1 MEMDKDMERLHT
13 GRYSGSK
20 LGCPRAQALHI
31 LGYEAVYPKKL
42 QVKFGEGMEHDEVMK
57 EEAEEEFDDF
67 HVPKSLILKLTRGE
81 TTAEMSFTP
90 DGLREDEVVEFKG
103 LAASFWNSLRT
114 EGDLKEGTD
123 LTKKYYNQVQAYAG
137 AFKKT
142 MIRFRIKN
150 KKNLKVKDIVFKANP
165 KSWVELK
172 NTVMNIQELLDK
184 GDLPPKN
191 CTREMEKKCFYR
203 RDCKGER
210 AKEVELV
217 EKKSLAPS
225 TISKITRFTETYLN
239 LGTDLDR
246 IEIDREKLLREIK
259 EIMKD
264 HGQREQELVPGTI
277 KYGIRYKERKN
288 SDDIDFYV
296 EKGKIRVEQAP
307 EEYCAVYAKGKEE

>member
-1 MEMDKDMERLHT
+1 MEDKEMERLHT

-31 LGYEAVYPKKL
+31 LGYKAVIPKKL
-42 QVKFGEGMEHDEVMK
+42 QTKFGEGMEHDEVMK
-57 EEAEEEFDDF
+57 EEAEEEFEDF
-67 HVPKSLILKLTRGE
+67 YVPDSLILKLTRGE

-103 LAASFWNSLRT
+103 LAVSYWNTLRT

-137 AFKKT
+137 AFKKK

-172 NTVMNIQELLDK
+172 NTVMNIQELLDD

-191 CTREMEKKCFYR
+191 CTRETEKKCFYR
-203 RDCKGER
+203 GDCKRER
-210 AKEVELV
+210 AKEVEIV
-217 EKKSLAPS
+217 EKKPLSPS
-225 TISKITRFTETYLN
+225 SVSTLTRFTETYLS
-239 LGTDLDR
+239 LGVDLDKL
-246 IEIDREKLLREIK
+246 EGDREKLLREIK
-259 EIMKD
+259 EIMKS

-277 KYGIRYKERKN
+277 KYGIRYKQQKN
-288 SDDIDFYV
+288 KEDVDALV
-296 EKGKIRVEQAP
+296 ESGKIRVEDNP
-307 EEYCAVYAKGKEE
+307 EEYCAVYAKGEEE

>member
-1 MEMDKDMERLHT
+1 MKENREMEKLHK

-31 LGYEAVYPKKL
+31 LGYETVIPQKL
-42 QVKFGEGMEHDEVMK
+42 QTKFGEGMEHDEVMK
-57 EEAEEEFDDF
+57 EEAGEEFEDF
-67 HVPKSLILKLTRGE
+67 YVPSSLILKLTRGE
-81 TTAEMSFTP
+81 TTAEMSFSP

-103 LAASFWNSLRT
+103 LAISYWNSLRT
-114 EGDLKEGTD
+114 EEDLKEGGD
-123 LTKKYYNQVQAYAG
+123 LAKKYYNQVQAYAG
-137 AFKKT
+137 AFKKK

-184 GDLPPKN
+184 GDLPPKD
-191 CTREMEKKCFYR
+191 CTRETEKKCFYR
-203 RDCKGER
+203 KDCKAVR
-210 AKEVELV
+210 AREVEEV
-217 EKKSLAPS
+217 EKKTLAPS

-246 IEIDREKLLREIK
+246 IEIDREKLLKEIK
-259 EIMKD
+259 EIMKS

-288 SDDIDFYV
+288 SEDIDFYV

>member
-1 MEMDKDMERLHT
+1 MEDKEMERLHA

-57 EEAEEEFDDF
+57 EEAGEEFSDF
-67 HVPKSLILKLTRGE
+67 YVPKSLILKLTRGE
-81 TTAEMSFTP
+81 TTAEMSFSP

-103 LAASFWNSLRT
+103 LAVSYWNSLRA
-114 EGDLKEGTD
+114 EEDLKEGTD

-137 AFKKT
+137 AFKKK

-172 NTVMNIQELLDK
+172 NTVMNIQELLDD

-191 CTREMEKKCFYR
+191 CTRETEKKCFYR
-203 RDCKGER
+203 GDCKRER
-210 AKEVELV
+210 AKEVEIV
-217 EKKSLAPS
+217 EKKPLSPGSVS
-225 TISKITRFTETYLN
+225 TLTRFTETYLN
-239 LGTDLDR
+239 LGVNLDKL
-246 IEIDREKLLREIK
+246 ESDREKLLREIK

-264 HGQREQELVPGTI
+264 HGQREQEVVPGTI
-277 KYGIRYKERKN
+277 KYGIRYKQLKN
-288 SDDIDFYV
+288 KEDV
-296 EKGKIRVEQAP
+296 EALVEAGKIRVEDNP
-307 EEYCAVYAKGKEE
+307 EEYCAVYPKGEEE